1 MRNEIRCSSQSPFPI
16 AHSALLALSCIRVAS
31 PGTAQ
36 AQQIREVQVHALAAV
51 FADRLLGGGVGFA
64 LRPPGRV
71 RLALTATAGDL
82 RGALAGRG
90 EALVSFHVDP
100 ERRVGPAPYAAAG
113 LAANVTRRAI
123 RGYVELLL
131 GLEASPGRSSG
142 WFLEAGVG
150 GGMRV
155 AMGYRIRHRVP
166 PHRP

>member
-1 MRNEIRCSSQSPFPI
+1 M
-16 AHSALLALSCIRVAS
+16 
-31 PGTAQ
+31 
-36 AQQIREVQVHALAAV
+36 HALAAV

-90 EALVSFHVDP
+90 EALVSFHVGP

-131 GLEASPGRSSG
+131 GRSSG

-155 AMGYRIRHRVP
+155 AVGYRVRRRSP
-166 PHRP
+166 PHP